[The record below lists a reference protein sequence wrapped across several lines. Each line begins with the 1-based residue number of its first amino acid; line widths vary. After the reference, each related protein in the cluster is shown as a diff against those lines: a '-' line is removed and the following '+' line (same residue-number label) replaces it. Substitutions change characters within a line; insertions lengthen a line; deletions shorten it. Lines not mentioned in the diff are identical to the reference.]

1 MFPPLALS
9 PPLPVLH
16 FSMFPLESIY
26 INANSQTSK
35 NKKFENKNYMYKIK
49 TSQVSK
55 RLKCKPRQFFT
66 CYQLDLELFS
76 ASLLP
81 CPQDP
86 RITYPLAWKASPMEH
101 KTYNPDWNW
110 SFANNYHL

>member
-35 NKKFENKNYMYKIK
+35 NKKFENKNYY
-49 TSQVSK
+49 V
-55 RLKCKPRQFFT
+55 
-66 CYQLDLELFS
+66 
-76 ASLLP
+76 
-81 CPQDP
+81 
-86 RITYPLAWKASPMEH
+86 
-101 KTYNPDWNW
+101 
-110 SFANNYHL
+110 

>member
-16 FSMFPLESIY
+16 FSMFLESIY

-35 NKKFENKNYMYKIK
+35 NKNLKTKTIMYKIK

-55 RLKCKPRQFFT
+55 PLKCKPIQIFT

-101 KTYNPDWNW
+101 KMYNPDW
-110 SFANNYHL
+110 SYANNYHL